1 MNVLVLVDIEQRHK
15 DILLSS
21 IKDGN
26 FVFSLPNEVSDE
38 EVKKADIIVGAVKL
52 DQIKDSK
59 NLKLLQLEMAGTGA
73 YAKKGNLPKG
83 TILTNASGA
92 YGLAISEHMIG
103 SVFELNKKLNLYR
116 YNQMAHNWK
125 DEGRVT
131 AIQGSTTL
139 VVGLGDI
146 GGEFAKRMK
155 ALGSYTIGIK
165 RNLSSKP
172 EYLDEL
178 YTLDNLEDVLPRADF
193 IALSLPETKDTIKLF
208 GKEKFELMK
217 KSAIVLNV
225 GRGTVIDTEDLCDA
239 VENGTIYGAAL
250 DVTDPEPLPSDHRI
264 WDIKNITI
272 TPHISGGH
280 HLVETVDKIVEI
292 SAYNIKAFAE
302 GRDLINIVDFE
313 TGYRKFINK

>member
-146 GGEFAKRMK
+146 GGEFATV
-155 ALGSYTIGIK
+155 SYTHLFMIFSTEFDVKSNPKDVFTFNRFSFSEIFLPP
-165 RNLSSKP
+165 RPDMYSSKMNF
-172 EYLDEL
+172 
-178 YTLDNLEDVLPRADF
+178 TISQVSSSGMRKRFLESDF
-193 IALSLPETKDTIKLF
+193 ILYPK
-208 GKEKFELMK
+208 
-217 KSAIVLNV
+217 
-225 GRGTVIDTEDLCDA
+225 
-239 VENGTIYGAAL
+239 
-250 DVTDPEPLPSDHRI
+250 
-264 WDIKNITI
+264 
-272 TPHISGGH
+272 GGY
-280 HLVETVDKIVEI
+280 VKI
-292 SAYNIKAFAE
+292 
-302 GRDLINIVDFE
+302 
-313 TGYRKFINK
+313 